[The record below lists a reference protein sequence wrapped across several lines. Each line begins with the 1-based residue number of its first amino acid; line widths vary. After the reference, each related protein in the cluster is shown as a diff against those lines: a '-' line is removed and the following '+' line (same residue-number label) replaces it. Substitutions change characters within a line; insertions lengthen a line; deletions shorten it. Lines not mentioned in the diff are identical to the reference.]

1 LVVYAGREKAFE
13 AVAAL
18 ADHDLKDED
27 HPLFHIIINR
37 QLKRILREEA
47 LQQGTTKSHSR
58 QPQPRVVVHR

>member
-1 LVVYAGREKAFE
+1 VVHVGREKAFE

-47 LQQGTTKSHSR
+47 LQQGRRTVKT
-58 QPQPRVVVHR
+58 

>member
-1 LVVYAGREKAFE
+1 MDVARTAAVVHVGREKAFE

-47 LQQGTTKSHSR
+47 LQQGRRTVKT
-58 QPQPRVVVHR
+58 